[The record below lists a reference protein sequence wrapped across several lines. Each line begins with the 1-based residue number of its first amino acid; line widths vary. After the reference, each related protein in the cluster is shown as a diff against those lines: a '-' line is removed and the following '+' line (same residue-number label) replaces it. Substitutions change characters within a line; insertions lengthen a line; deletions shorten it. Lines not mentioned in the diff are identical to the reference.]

1 MLNRIF
7 LICIILS
14 LIGLVQSCKPTRYI
28 QQGEHLLTKIVIHI
42 NGKDS
47 PYTAISEDALTSVLK
62 QKPNRKL
69 FGLVNFHLGV
79 WNFANRRN
87 PDKRLTKFLQ
97 NEVGEAPVLYEP
109 VLLTRSTEQIIKYLN
124 NHGHF
129 DAEVEAQAWID
140 SLSVELHFYVN
151 TGNEYKLRKLGKSF
165 EDDSLKAE
173 FIGKKNESL
182 NRLKLNAGSVYNT
195 DALSKER
202 VRLTKA
208 LRDIGYYTFE
218 KIHITYDVD
227 TNIAGNYYD
236 VMIRFRNLRNVSNI
250 KGIDSVSTAPHLKH
264 QISGVTINESY
275 QANGLKASRLDSIYY
290 RNYLYLSLG
299 KPYVRP
305 ARISRNLFLNRGD
318 LYSQSKMQYTY
329 ERINGLGT
337 FRFIDIDFEP
347 SGTNQEV
354 PQLDMIVNLNKA
366 PRRGLTF
373 ETAGTNRSGNLGISS
388 SVNYIDKYLFQG
400 AEQFNWKVYG
410 GVEWQNTNTN
420 IEGNENT
427 VIGRSPINTYE
438 YGSEVR
444 LTIPDFLF
452 RLPGRDLPRIK
463 EPKTNISLAL
473 DRQGRPQYDRNLV
486 NTTFQW
492 TMRLRDQD
500 QLTIAPIDISYVQ
513 LEKTKTFTQQ
523 LNESKNVLLINS
535 YSDHIIPAGRIGY
548 SYTTQ
553 DITNSL
559 KNFYYYRASFESAGN
574 LLRAVSKPLNLEES
588 QGSYLID
595 TIAFAQ
601 YVKADFEYKKYFI
614 ITKTSSTVFRVFAGA
629 GLPLANRKALPFD
642 RSFFAGGSNGIR
654 AWRARAL
661 GPGNVADTSTYGI
674 DQVGEIQLEMNL
686 EYRFK
691 IVKQFEG
698 AAFVDLGNIWFWNDE
713 NSTEANFDVT
723 DFWEGIAVAP
733 GAGLRY
739 NLNFFVLRFD
749 AGLQLKDPNLPKGER
764 WAIFQPKTLTNQYR
778 KEWRLNNGD
787 PNLSDWKRPE
797 VTFNLA
803 ISYPF

>member
-1 MLNRIF
+1 MVHRIF
-7 LICIILS
+7 LICIVIS
-14 LIGLVQSCKPTRYI
+14 LIGLVQSCRPTRYI
-28 QQGEHLLTKIVIHI
+28 EKGDYLLTKNVIHI

-47 PYTAISEDALTSVLK
+47 VYTGISEDALSNVLK

-79 WNFANRRN
+79 WNFANGRN
-87 PDKRLTKFLQ
+87 PDKRFTKFLK
-97 NEVGEAPVLYEP
+97 EDVGEAPVTYEP
-109 VLLTRSTEQIIKYLN
+109 ALLTRSAEQLTKYLN

-129 DAEVEAQAWID
+129 NADVVTQAWID
-140 SLSVELHFYVN
+140 SSSVELHYFVN

-165 EDDSLKAE
+165 EDDSLKSQ
-173 FIGKKNESL
+173 FVGNKNDAL
-182 NRLKLNAGSVYNT
+182 DKLKLRAGSVYNT
-195 DALSKER
+195 DELSKER

-208 LRDIGYYTFE
+208 LRDLGYCTFE
-218 KIHITYDVD
+218 KIHITYDID
-227 TNIAGNYYD
+227 TNIAGNYFD
-236 VMIRFRNLRNVSNI
+236 VIIRFRNLRNVSNI
-250 KGIDSVSTAPHLKH
+250 SGVDSVTTAPHLKH
-264 QISGVTINESY
+264 QIAGVIVN
-275 QANGLKASRLDSIYY
+275 QNFQVNGLKGSTLDSTYY
-290 RNYLYLSLG
+290 RNYLYLSLS

-305 ARISRNLFLNRGD
+305 ARIVRNLFLNRGD
-318 LYSQSKMQYTY
+318 LYSQSKMKYTY
-329 ERINGLGT
+329 ERISGLGT
-337 FRFIDIDFEP
+337 YRFIDIDFEQA
-347 SGTNQEV
+347 GTRQGV

-366 PRRGLTF
+366 PKQGLTF

-388 SVNYIDKYLFQG
+388 SVNYTNKNLFSG

-410 GVEWQNTNTN
+410 GLEWQNTNTSL
-420 IEGNENT
+420 EGNQNS
-427 VIGRSPINTYE
+427 VIRKTLINTYE
-438 YGSEVR
+438 YGSEVS

-473 DRQGRPQYDRNLV
+473 DRQGRPQYDRNLI

-492 TMRLRDQD
+492 TLRLRDQD
-500 QLTIAPIDISYVQ
+500 QLTLAPIDISYVQ
-513 LEKTKTFTQQ
+513 LEKTKAFTEQ
-523 LNESKNVLLINS
+523 LNESRNVLLINS
-535 YSDHIIPAGRIGY
+535 YSDHIISAGRLAY

-553 DITNSL
+553 DFTNAL
-559 KNFYYYRASFESAGN
+559 KNFYYYRLSFESTGN
-574 LLRAVSKPLNLEES
+574 LLRAVSKPLNLQES
-588 QGSYLID
+588 KGSYLID
-595 TIAFAQ
+595 TLAFAQ

-614 ITKTSSTVFRVFAGA
+614 LTRSSSYVIRLFAGS

-661 GPGNVADTSTYGI
+661 GPGNVADTTTYGI
-674 DQVGEIQLEMNL
+674 DQVGEIQLELNL

-713 NSTEANFDVT
+713 NRTKANFNVS
-723 DFWEGIAVAP
+723 DFWRGVAVAP

-749 AGLQLKDPNLPKGER
+749 AGLQLKDPNLPEGER
-764 WAIFQPKTLTNQYR
+764 WAFFQPKSLTNQYR
-778 KEWRLNNGD
+778 QEWRLNNGD

>member
-1 MLNRIF
+1 ML
-7 LICIILS
+7 
-14 LIGLVQSCKPTRYI
+14 QSCRPTRYI
-28 QQGEHLLTKIVIHI
+28 QNGEYLLTKNVIHL

-47 PYTAISEDALTSVLK
+47 VFTEISDDKLANVLK
-62 QKPNRKL
+62 QKPNRRL
-69 FGLVNFHLGV
+69 FGLLNFHLGV
-79 WNFANRRN
+79 WNFANGRN
-87 PDKRLTKFLQ
+87 PDKRLTKFLK
-97 NEVGEAPVLYEP
+97 EDVGEAPVIYEP
-109 VLLTRSTEQIIKYLN
+109 ALLNRSTQQITKYLN

-140 SLSVELHFYVN
+140 SLSVELHFFVN

-165 EDDSLKAE
+165 EDDSLKAQ
-173 FIGKKNESL
+173 FLSKDNEAL

-195 DALSKER
+195 EELSKER
-202 VRLTKA
+202 VRLTTA
-208 LRDIGYYTFE
+208 LRDLGYYTFE
-218 KIHITYDVD
+218 KIHITYDID
-227 TNIAGNYYD
+227 TNIIGNYFD

-250 KGIDSVSTAPHLKH
+250 NGVDSVTTSPHVKH
-264 QISGVTINESY
+264 QISGVIVNQNY
-275 QANGLKASRLDSIYY
+275 QANALKGSDLDSVYY

-299 KPYVRP
+299 KRYVRP
-305 ARISRNLFLNRGD
+305 ARLSRNLFLNRGD

-329 ERINGLGT
+329 NRISGLGT
-337 FRFIDIDFEP
+337 YRFIDIDFEQAGIRK
-347 SGTNQEV
+347 SV

-366 PRRGLTF
+366 PKQGLTF

-388 SVNYIDKYLFQG
+388 SVNYTNKNLFRG
-400 AEQFNWKVYG
+400 AEQFSWKVYG

-420 IEGNENT
+420 LQGEQSS
-427 VIGRSPINTYE
+427 VIGKSPINTYE
-438 YGSEVR
+438 YGTEVS

-452 RLPGRDLPRIK
+452 RMPGRDLPRIK

-492 TMRLRDQD
+492 TLRLREQD

-513 LEKTKTFTQQ
+513 LEKTDAFTQQ
-523 LNESKNVLLINS
+523 LNESRNVLLINS
-535 YSDHIIPAGRIGY
+535 YSDHIIPAGRIAY

-574 LLRAVSKPLNLEES
+574 ILRAVSKPLNLVES

-614 ITKTSSTVFRVFAGA
+614 LTRSSSYVIRFFAGS

-661 GPGNVADTSTYGI
+661 GPGNVADTTTYGI
-674 DQVGEIQLEMNL
+674 DQVGEIQLELNL

-698 AAFVDLGNIWFWNDE
+698 AAFVDFGNIWFWNDE
-713 NSTEANFDVT
+713 NRSEANFNVQ
-723 DFWEGIAVAP
+723 DFWRGIAVAP

-739 NLNFFVLRFD
+739 NLNFFVIRFD
-749 AGLQLKDPNLPKGER
+749 AGLQLKDPNLPQGER

-778 KEWRLNNGD
+778 QEWRLNNGD
-787 PNLSDWKRPE
+787 PNLGDWKSPE